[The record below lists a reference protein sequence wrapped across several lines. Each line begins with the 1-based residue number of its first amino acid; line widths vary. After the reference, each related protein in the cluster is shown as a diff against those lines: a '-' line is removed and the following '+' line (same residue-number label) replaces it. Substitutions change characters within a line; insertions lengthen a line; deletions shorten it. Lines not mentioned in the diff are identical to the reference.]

1 MLRVKCLRF
10 KQISLGCVVNQ
21 ARYRHRIIRH
31 SLKAV
36 CFVGM
41 DCYFEFAALKERP
54 KVTGRS
60 ELYENACVKR
70 CQTCIRSCNTR
81 KRHSHTWLMLAFQ
94 RR

>member
-1 MLRVKCLRF
+1 MKN
-10 KQISLGCVVNQ
+10 SLGCVVIQ

-41 DCYFEFAALKERP
+41 DCCFELAALKERP
-54 KVTGRS
+54 EVTGRS

-70 CQTCIRSCNTR
+70 CQTYIRSCNSHMH
-81 KRHSHTWLMLAFQ
+81 HSHIWPMLAFQ
-94 RR
+94 HR

>member
-1 MLRVKCLRF
+1 M
-10 KQISLGCVVNQ
+10 NQ
-21 ARYRHRIIRH
+21 TRYRHRIIRQ

-41 DCYFEFAALKERP
+41 GCYLELAALKERP

-70 CQTCIRSCNTR
+70 CQTCIRSCNSR
-81 KRHSHTWLMLAFQ
+81 MHHSRIWPMLAFQ
-94 RR
+94 HR